1 MATNAGSGAAKQ
13 LLSARTATARWKKYT
28 VQPSGFW
35 ARVSR
40 LLAID
45 PNRSTGIPL
54 NPQFRNPP
62 PGANFPNMYDD
73 PITLPAGDIA
83 ENPYYKRDSR
93 RNYPRPSIVKQ
104 ADVVGLLTLGSAAKP
119 IEGRLVSGEEGG
131 KQLVAVRKEGEERG
145 VAGLFERQKG
155 VLSGVLGEGGLPP
168 MPVAMGR
175 GGGPSGKMYVMDQ
188 DREEGFPE
196 E

>member
-13 LLSARTATARWKKYT
+13 LLSARTAAARWKKYT
-28 VQPSGFW
+28 VQPSGIW

-54 NPQFRNPP
+54 NPQYRNPP
-62 PGANFPNMYDD
+62 PGATPPQMYDD

-93 RNYPRPSIVKQ
+93 RNYPRLSVVKQ

-119 IEGRLVSGEEGG
+119 IEGRLGSGEEGG

-155 VLSGVLGEGGLPP
+155 VLNGVLGEGGLPP
-168 MPVAMGR
+168 MPVRLGK

-188 DREEGFPE
+188 DREEGYPE